1 MDWVIG
7 RLADFNCQI
16 SSLREEIVRA
26 VVQRVKSASVT
37 VDGERVSEIGK
48 GLLIFLGVA
57 QEDAPSDIDYLA
69 NKIAN
74 LRIFE
79 DDEGRMNRSLLDV
92 GGEALV
98 VSQFTLY
105 GDCRKGRRPSFITAA
120 QPEQADA
127 LYQTFMEALA
137 EQGVSVEA
145 GIFQAMMDVELI
157 NDGPVTI
164 LLDSSKL
171 F

>member
-1 MDWVIG
+1 M
-7 RLADFNCQI
+7 
-16 SSLREEIVRA
+16 RA
-26 VVQRVKSASVT
+26 VVQRVTSASVT
-37 VDGERVSEIGK
+37 VDGKLVSEIGK
-48 GLLIFLGVA
+48 GLLIFHGVA
-57 QEDAPSDIDYLA
+57 QEDTSADLDYLA

-74 LRIFE
+74 LRVFE
-79 DDEGRMNRSLLDV
+79 DDEGRMNRSLLEI

-105 GDCRKGRRPSFITAA
+105 GDCRKGRRPSFIDAA
-120 QPEQADA
+120 PPDKAEM
-127 LYQTFMEALA
+127 LYQHLIEELSNKGIPVKG
-137 EQGVSVEA
+137 GV
-145 GIFQAMMDVELI
+145 FQAMMDVKLA